1 MSTDLVI
8 ATKAA
13 RHQRIIELL
22 GDHAVRSQGELADL
36 LLLEGVRVT
45 QGTLSR
51 DLVELDAVR
60 VRDARGVLVYAV
72 PSEGGDRTPR
82 SAGDSANAG
91 ARLGRLCADLMV
103 SAESSANLVV
113 LRTPPGAAQFLA
125 SALDRAALSAALGTI
140 AGDDTVVIVTRDPQG
155 GSELAASL
163 LNLAGGGL
171 ADPVNDEHVDGGTA
185 LRSNTEASDDATP
198 HKEIS

>member
-1 MSTDLVI
+1 MSTDLHVLG
-8 ATKAA
+8 TKAA

-22 GDHAVRSQGELADL
+22 GEHSVRSQAELADL

-72 PSEGGDRTPR
+72 PGEGGDRTPR
-82 SAGDSANAG
+82 PAGESANAG
-91 ARLGRLCADLMV
+91 ARLGRLCADLLV

-125 SALDRAALSAALGTI
+125 SALDKAALSAALGTI

-155 GSELAASL
+155 GADLAASL
-163 LNLAGGGL
+163 LSL
-171 ADPVNDEHVDGGTA
+171 ADPADVPLTHGGAPAGVDRQELAAGPHQAG
-185 LRSNTEASDDATP
+185 LNEA
-198 HKEIS
+198 